1 MILDTCALLWLAQG
15 GGRLSSGALNR
26 IATAPVIY
34 VSAISGFEVGI
45 KHRKGKLRLPA
56 QPTDWFEAVLQHHDI
71 HSLPVDHRVALRSSQ
86 LPAVHAD
93 PVDRIIVATAEQQ
106 RMAVVTGDSVFEQ
119 YGVEVIR

>member
-15 GGRLSSGALNR
+15 GGRLSTDALRR
-26 IATAPVIY
+26 IAAAPAVY

-56 QPTDWFEAVLQHHDI
+56 HPADWFEAVLKHHDI
-71 HSLPVDHRVALRSSQ
+71 HPLSVDHHVALRSAE

-93 PVDRIIVATAEQQ
+93 PVDRIIIATAEQ
-106 RMAVVTGDSVFEQ
+106 RSVAVVTADSVFAE
-119 YGVEVIR
+119 YGVEVVS